1 LRHNDLTWYTYRKQQ
16 AFGITM
22 NTLVNWAIKT
32 SLSAIVWVFVLSVE
46 YDQRTLFSYANELLV
61 ENRIF
66 QKVEGY
72 AKMLWHNLANDVEI
86 AITSPEVHTQGQKIQ
101 IQ

>member
-1 LRHNDLTWYTYRKQQ
+1 
-16 AFGITM
+16 M

-32 SLSAIVWVFVLSVE
+32 SISAIVWVLVLSVE
-46 YDQRTLFSYANELLV
+46 YDQRTLFSYANEVLV
-61 ENRIF
+61 ENRLF

-72 AKMLWHNLANDVEI
+72 AKMLWHNLSNDVEI
-86 AITSPEVHTQGQKIQ
+86 AISGPEVPTQGQKIQ